1 MDFFKQ
7 NIIPGEVVVQILA
20 FLIVFF
26 TLKRLAWGPIQK
38 ALEARREKIKG
49 DFDRID
55 LGKKEIDALKAEYAA
70 HLARI
75 EEDARAKLQE
85 AIEEGR
91 RLSRDLQEKARAEA
105 QAVFEKT
112 KENITVE
119 IAKAQLSLKKDI
131 ASLSLQVAEKIL
143 GEKLTETKQQEKIQQ
158 LIAEIEAGGRIA

>member
-7 NIIPGEVVVQILA
+7 NIIPGEVVVQIIA

-26 TLKRLAWGPIQK
+26 TLKRLAWGPVQK
-38 ALEARREKIKG
+38 ALETRREKIKEA
-49 DFDRID
+49 FARID
-55 LGKKEIDALKAEYAA
+55 LGKKEIDALKAEYAG

-105 QAVFEKT
+105 QSVFEKT
-112 KENITVE
+112 KENLEVE
-119 IAKAQLSLKKDI
+119 IAKAKPRGAPKAI
-131 ASLSLQVAEKIL
+131 AVFGSSMVAPFIF
-143 GEKLTETKQQEKIQQ
+143 
-158 LIAEIEAGGRIA
+158 